1 MLNYIGIDVY
11 DCWSFY
17 WKYDVATHAVCCAH
31 LLRELT
37 GIKENHPEQTWAS
50 KMIELLLDMKK

>member
-1 MLNYIGIDVY
+1 MY
-11 DCWSFY
+11 DA
-17 WKYDVATHAVCCAH
+17 ATHTVCCAH

-50 KMIELLLDMKK
+50 KMIKMLLDMKNKEIKQYL